1 MLLIFTMRRKRPA
14 QLVGALGIVGT
25 LWLAACSDGSNSF
38 LEPSEP
44 EGDGSVTAEITV
56 SEPVLRPVVAGSPF
70 SGRRSGAVLLS
81 PEDSVSFVSF
91 PPGTFPEADAVEILN
106 PRNGAVS
113 GGLVSD
119 GGLDP
124 VAIPSSVGD
133 SLNILVLESSE
144 VAFRIW
150 ILVPDRRPPVV
161 VRTQPVRG
169 ATAVPL
175 NSSIVIVFSEP
186 IEGSTATLETVR
198 LVSDGQ
204 PVPVEL
210 ALAPDG
216 LTVELLAVD
225 PLAPEDDFTVVIED
239 EIADLSGDRLEQAV
253 AIPFTTAAAPEPT
266 AIIVSPDSVTVGAGL
281 SVQLSVRDSDGN
293 LMAASSLEWAS
304 SDSSVVRIS
313 SNGLASGVSEG
324 IASITVTHGE
334 LSANAVVNVFIL
346 SELVSVTAG
355 ASHTCGLTSAGA
367 AWCWGSDEFG
377 QVGSDVIAAISL
389 VPTAVETEL
398 RYAAIS
404 AGGDHTCAV
413 TGSGELW
420 CWGRNDFGQVG
431 DGSQVNRS
439 LPVLVP
445 SSSDF
450 AAVTAGQDHTCA
462 RTEQGTGY
470 CWGRNDN
477 GQLGEGTQT
486 DRSQPVPVSG
496 GLAFGS
502 LSAGVT
508 HTCGTTT
515 SEYHYCWGSNGS
527 GQLSDPDLG
536 GRSLTPNHPDN
547 SGGFFESM
555 ISVSVGKDHTC
566 ALQPDG
572 RAWCG
577 GTVVVD
583 ALEGRDED
591 GNPEYGV
598 VQCSRGDTGAPMNC
612 RHVMFGVVP
621 VIPYLAVTA
630 GHEHSCS
637 LAETGRAYCWGRD
650 EYGQRGDQST
660 LRWTFSEPNA
670 EPVVGAL
677 TFANV
682 DAGAYHTCGVTTAG
696 ETYCWGRNDSGQVG
710 DGTTSNRDAPRL
722 VSF

>member
-1 MLLIFTMRRKRPA
+1 MMLLILNMRRKRSGH
-14 QLVGALGIVGT
+14 LVGALGIVGT

-38 LEPSEP
+38 LEPLEP
-44 EGDGSVTAEITV
+44 ESNGEIAALITV
-56 SEPVLRPVVAGSPF
+56 SEPVLRSVVAGGPF
-70 SGRRSGAVLLS
+70 SGRRYGAVLLS
-81 PEDSVSFVSF
+81 LEDSVSFVSF
-91 PPGTFPEADAVEILN
+91 PPGTFPEADALEILN

-124 VAIPSSVGD
+124 IAIPSSVGD

-198 LVSDGQ
+198 LVRDGQ

-210 ALAPDG
+210 AVAPDG
-216 LTVELLAVD
+216 LRVELLVVD
-225 PLAPEDDFTVVIED
+225 PLTPEADFTLVIED
-239 EIADLSGDRLEQAV
+239 EIADISGDRLEQAV
-253 AIPFTTAAAPEPT
+253 AIPFTTAAAPEP

-281 SVQLSVRDSDGN
+281 SVQLSVRDSNGT
-293 LMAASSLEWAS
+293 LVAASSLEWSS

-313 SNGLASGVSEG
+313 SDGLASGVSEG

-334 LSANAVVNVFIL
+334 LSANAVVDVFIL
-346 SELVSVTAG
+346 PDLVSVTAG
-355 ASHTCGLTSAGA
+355 ASHTCGLTSDGA

-389 VPTAVETEL
+389 VPTAVETGL
-398 RYAAIS
+398 RFAAIS
-404 AGGDHTCAV
+404 AGGGHTCAV

-439 LPVLVP
+439 LPVLIP

-462 RTEQGTGY
+462 RTAQGTGY

-486 DRSQPVPVSG
+486 DRPQPVPVSG

-577 GTVVVD
+577 GALVVD
-583 ALEGRDED
+583 ALN
-591 GNPEYGV
+591 GNGGV
-598 VQCSRGDTGAPMNC
+598 VQCRRGDTGAPMSC
-612 RHVMFGVVP
+612 RHVMFGLVP
-621 VIPYLAVTA
+621 VITYGAVTA
-630 GHEHSCS
+630 GYEHSCS
-637 LAETGRAYCWGRD
+637 LASNGWVYCWGRD
-650 EYGQRGDQST
+650 DYGQRGDQSD
-660 LRWTFSEPNA
+660 LSWTFDQPPP

-677 TFANV
+677 RFATV
-682 DAGAYHTCGVTTAG
+682 EAGAYHTCGVTAGG
-696 ETYCWGRNDSGQVG
+696 ETYCWGLNDSGQVG